1 MRHSKKEIQTMELT
15 DEQAR
20 EAIEIARKRLTGKRK
35 DIIVR
40 HFGSRVEKKQPQRP
54 VSIDELTFESRNYIT
69 PLVIP
74 NDRHNS

>member
-1 MRHSKKEIQTMELT
+1 MELT

-20 EAIEIARKRLTGKRK
+20 EAIEIARRRLTGKRK

-40 HFGSRVEKKQPQRP
+40 HFGSRVEKEPPQRP

-69 PLVIP
+69 PLVIS